1 MSQETQ
7 MIPYRRNMQDLLCDS
22 GQFHLLFLIF
32 TPSHTHTRQII
43 LTYCFSPHLF
53 ISCLLYAVKL
63 QQ

>member
-32 TPSHTHTRQII
+32 TPSQTHTPNNIN
-43 LTYCFSPHLF
+43 LLF
-53 ISCLLYAVKL
+53 LPTFIHKLFVIFCKL

>member
-32 TPSHTHTRQII
+32 TPSHTHTH
-43 LTYCFSPHLF
+43 T
-53 ISCLLYAVKL
+53 K
-63 QQ
+63 